1 MSCCRYWPHSGLSVE
16 PRLNAK
22 WLATIAFL
30 GKITILPIPDES
42 TFYLPSTL
50 VAETTSTS
58 EHIPKAT
65 PPSVAT
71 MIEAILPA
79 PLTKAHLTKG
89 LSQPVGLLQH
99 QTALALARCLR
110 KLTQVQKLL
119 AKIAADAQDDLAGN
133 EREKE
138 NLWTRPEVG
147 VIIAFAQ
154 RSAASQALQASLEE
168 EDTSAKAKSELL
180 TESALRLFGLYYQAL
195 PTMAAEFKF
204 DVGKL
209 LVSSSSAKAE
219 AQARKAARE
228 GSVVD
233 DTGSIASVGTTG
245 TAGMGGGFGQAR
257 GDVQAFDALSQ
268 IHVLELLANVKEWD
282 WTGKAGTRNVVF
294 CLFLVSDR

>member
-1 MSCCRYWPHSGLSVE
+1 VSLPWNVAKHGKLTAMSFSRYWPHSGLSVE

-22 WLATIAFL
+22 WLATVAFL
-30 GKITILPIPDES
+30 GRITLLPIPDVS
-42 TFYLPSTL
+42 TFYLQSSTT
-50 VAETTSTS
+50 AELS
-58 EHIPKAT
+58 EAAERIPKAT
-65 PPSVAT
+65 PPTVAT

-89 LSQPVGLLQH
+89 LSHPVGLLQH

-110 KLTQVQKLL
+110 KLRQVQQLL
-119 AKIAADAQDDLAGN
+119 AKIGADAQDDMPES

-138 NLWTRPEVG
+138 NAWIRRSRELELEARKRVPEVG

-154 RSAASQALQASLEE
+154 KSAASQALQASLEE
-168 EDTSAKAKSELL
+168 EDSSAKAKAELL

-209 LVSSSSAKAE
+209 LVSASSAKAE

-233 DTGSIASVGTTG
+233 ETGSIASVGTTG
-245 TAGMGGGFGQAR
+245 TAGYGRWFRSGEG
-257 GDVQAFDALSQ
+257 
-268 IHVLELLANVKEWD
+268 
-282 WTGKAGTRNVVF
+282 
-294 CLFLVSDR
+294 

>member
-1 MSCCRYWPHSGLSVE
+1 ME
-16 PRLNAK
+16 PRLSAK
-22 WLATIAFL
+22 WLATVAFL
-30 GKITILPIPDES
+30 GRITLLPIPDLS
-42 TFYLPSTL
+42 TFYLQSPIPAADSTT
-50 VAETTSTS
+50 ER
-58 EHIPKAT
+58 IPKAS

-71 MIEAILPA
+71 MIEGILPA

-89 LSQPVGLLQH
+89 LSHSTGLLQH

-110 KLTQVQKLL
+110 KLCQVQSLL
-119 AKIAADAQDDLAGN
+119 SRIAVDAQDDMAGDEM
-133 EREKE
+133 ERENIWIRRSRELEIEARK
-138 NLWTRPEVG
+138 RVPEVG

-154 RSAASQALQASLEE
+154 KSAASQALQASLDE
-168 EDTSAKAKSELL
+168 EDSTAKARSELL

-209 LVSSSSAKAE
+209 LVSASSAKAE

-233 DTGSIASVGTTG
+233 ETGSIASVGTTG

-257 GDVQAFDALSQ
+257 GDVEAFDALSQ

-282 WTGKAGTRNVVF
+282 WTGKAGE
-294 CLFLVSDR
+294 